1 MNIVEPILFQARHQ
15 PEAPALC
22 AQGDDV
28 VSYARLC
35 AQMNN
40 IARRALS
47 FGLKRGD
54 IAALAI
60 VNPLHHAALILGL
73 NQVGIVPMTV
83 GPNAPPAGLKVD
95 AVIKNTAYGFAPQA
109 KHLQFD
115 FTWIMGE
122 GAPIEGLNHPPSESD
137 EICRIVM
144 TSGSTGDAKA
154 VALTHARAI
163 MRVARYDFVTGSGL
177 PRSSRVYL
185 NIALG
190 SALGYSFLAYVLG
203 RGGTLFFRGA
213 SLEDTLRSFEMF
225 GVEAMVATP
234 ATLTQLLAACE
245 RHPSIGVHFDTIV
258 SGGSQLPKQL
268 VERVW
273 PRLCRNLVTV
283 YGSTETGSA
292 VTAPAPDIAGIPG
305 AAGYPVPGVR
315 VQIVDADDRLL
326 PAGSEGIVRIASEY
340 GVDRYVDDAAESA
353 KVFRDGWFYPGDL
366 ASLTPDKL
374 LILSG
379 RQRDLLNIGGG
390 KMAATAIEAELLSFP
405 GVREAGVFSATSQR
419 GLEEVWAAIVAAE
432 DIDYEALRAH
442 CRARMAPIFV
452 PTHIVPVAAL
462 ALNEMGKVDRDRLKQ
477 EVIAAAGV
485 GSS

>member
-22 AQGDDV
+22 SQGDDL
-28 VSYARLC
+28 VSYARLR

-73 NQVGIVPMTV
+73 NLVGIVPMTV
-83 GPNAPPAGLKVD
+83 GPNAPPPGLKVD
-95 AVIKNTAYGFAPQA
+95 AVIKNTTYGFAPQA

-115 FTWIMGE
+115 FTWITGE
-122 GAPIEGLNHPPSESD
+122 GAPIEGLDHPPSEAD
-137 EICRIVM
+137 EICRIVL

-154 VALTHARAI
+154 IALTHARAG
-163 MRVARYDFVTGSGL
+163 MRVARYDFVTGAGL
-177 PRSSRVYL
+177 PRSSRVYV

-190 SALGYSFLAYVLG
+190 SALGYSFLVYTLG
-203 RGGTLFFRGA
+203 RGGTVFFRGA
-213 SLEDTLRSFEMF
+213 SLEDTLRAFEMF
-225 GVEAMVATP
+225 RVDAMVATP
-234 ATLTQLLAACE
+234 ATLAQMLAACE
-245 RHPSIGVHFDTIV
+245 KYPSIGVHFDTIV
-258 SGGSQLPKQL
+258 SGGSHLPRPL
-268 VERVW
+268 VQRLW

-283 YGSTETGSA
+283 YGSNETGSA
-292 VTAPAPDIAGIPG
+292 VTAPAPDIAGFPG

-315 VQIVDADDRLL
+315 VQIVDDNDCPL
-326 PAGSEGIVRIASEY
+326 PAGSEGIVRLASEY
-340 GVDRYVDDAAESA
+340 GVDRYIDDAADSA

-366 ASLTPDKL
+366 GSLTPDKL

-390 KMAATAIEAELLSFP
+390 KMAATAIEAALLSFP
-405 GVREAGVFSATSQR
+405 GVREAGVFSATSR
-419 GLEEVWAAIVAAE
+419 LGVEEVWAAIVATE
-432 DIDYEALRAH
+432 EIDGEALRAH
-442 CRARMAPIFV
+442 CRALMAPIFV
-452 PTHIVPVAAL
+452 PAHIVPVAAF
-462 ALNEMGKVDRDRLKQ
+462 ALNDMGKVDRARLKQ
-477 EVIAAAGV
+477 EVMAAAGK
-485 GSS
+485 

>member
-1 MNIVEPILFQARHQ
+1 MNIVEPILFQARYQ

-28 VSYARLC
+28 VSYARLR

-73 NQVGIVPMTV
+73 TQVGIIPMTV
-83 GPNAPPAGLKVD
+83 GPNAPPPGLKVD
-95 AVIKNTAYGFAPQA
+95 AVIKNTDYGFAPQA
-109 KHLQFD
+109 KHLTFD
-115 FTWIMGE
+115 FTWIMGD
-122 GAPIEGLNHPPSESD
+122 GAPIEGLRHPPSEAD
-137 EICRIVM
+137 DVCRIIM
-144 TSGSTGDAKA
+144 TSGTTGDAKA
-154 VALTHARAI
+154 VALTHAGAI

-185 NIALG
+185 NLALG
-190 SALGYSFLAYVLG
+190 SALGYSFLAYMLG

-225 GVEAMVATP
+225 EVGAMVATP
-234 ATLTQLLAACE
+234 ATLVQLLAACE
-245 RHPSIGVHFDTIV
+245 RYPSIGVHFDTIV
-258 SGGSQLPKQL
+258 CGGGHLPKPL

-315 VQIVDADDRLL
+315 VQIVDAEDRPLS
-326 PAGSEGIVRIASEY
+326 AGSEGIVRIASEY
-340 GVDRYVDDAAESA
+340 GVDRYIDDVAESA

-366 ASLTPDKL
+366 GSLTADQV
-374 LILSG
+374 LIISG

-390 KMAATAIEAELLSFP
+390 KMAATAVEAALLSYP
-405 GVREAGVFSATSQR
+405 GVREAGVFSATNKM
-419 GLEEVWAAIVAAE
+419 GVEEVWAAIVAGE
-432 DIDYEALRAH
+432 DIDHDALRAH

-452 PTHIVPVAAL
+452 PAHLVPVAAL
-462 ALNEMGKVDRDRLKQ
+462 ALNEMGKVDRARLKQ
-477 EVIAAAGV
+477 EVMAAAEE
-485 GSS
+485 